1 MATPLSSPGAA
12 GARRGWYWPAG
23 LAVLLL
29 LDLAFTFWRNYQ
41 LPLDG
46 DLAPTVLP
54 APWYA
59 QVLHDPFGW
68 SALTRHELY
77 SGPNRFFAHAAMSAY
92 WKLGPRLLQRVL
104 SPITSLYV
112 ASALFTTLTQ
122 AGLLFLLARLVQ
134 LATGAGRAQLWVIA
148 ALLVPFFQTARG
160 FYEQMGITDRAVTYT
175 FFYAFAMVLLL
186 VLVLPF
192 YRAALWQQPLH
203 LPASQALLLVG
214 LMVVVSFNGP
224 VATATVAV
232 LLVLVAGYWGWQQ
245 LRRRRGRAGASP
257 GWLTGQTL
265 GLLAILGVLS
275 LYSFYIGR
283 YNIENS
289 HTHTVWQLYQLLP
302 GGLAHY
308 LLFQPGLPVLLLAA
322 LLNVLLVRRLAPSA
336 GRQRLLRTLGW
347 VGVFG
352 MLYLLL
358 LPLGGYRSYR
368 PYLLRNDTALP
379 VVLGAVFAYGY
390 STYFL
395 LGQLGGRGRGAYVLG
410 VLALS
415 AFFLRADGLPD
426 GSPTSDCERWSLDQL
441 ARAGEPVVEVA
452 GFCPVLTWGLATD
465 PQQSEIAGQM
475 LYYWHVTPTVK
486 TYYQK
491 PPL

>member
-1 MATPLSSPGAA
+1 MATSLSSSGAA

-23 LAVLLL
+23 LAVLVL
-29 LDLAFTFWRNYQ
+29 LDLAFTFWLNYQ

-77 SGPNRFFAHAAMSAY
+77 SGPNRFFAHAAMGVY
-92 WKLGPRLLQRVL
+92 WKLGPRLLQHL
-104 SPITSLYV
+104 LPPISSLYV

-134 LATGAGRAQLWVIA
+134 LATGAGPAQLWVIA

-175 FFYAFAMVLLL
+175 FFYGFAMLLLL

-192 YRAALWQQPLH
+192 YRAALRQQSLR
-203 LPASQALLLVG
+203 LPWPQVLLLMG

-232 LLVLVAGYWGWQQ
+232 LPALVAGYWAWQQ
-245 LRRRRGRAGASP
+245 LQRLHHSAPASP
-257 GWLTGQTL
+257 GWLGGQTL
-265 GLLAILGVLS
+265 GLLAILAGLS
-275 LYSFYIGR
+275 VYSFYIGR

-289 HTHTVWQLYQLLP
+289 HTHTVWQLYRLLP

-308 LLFQPGLPVLLLAA
+308 LLFQPGLPVLLLAV
-322 LLNVLLVRRLAPSA
+322 LLNVLLVRRRPASPA
-336 GRQRLLRTLGW
+336 RQRLLRTLGW
-347 VGVFG
+347 VGAFG
-352 MLYLLL
+352 MLYVLL

-368 PYLLRNDTALP
+368 PYLLRNDTAVP
-379 VVLGAVFAYGY
+379 VLLGVLFAYGY

-415 AFFLRADGLPD
+415 AFFLRADGQPD
-426 GSPTSDCERWSLDQL
+426 RSPTNDCERWSLDQL
-441 ARAGEPVVEVA
+441 ARASEPVVEVA
-452 GFCPVLTWGLATD
+452 GFCPVLTWGLVAT
-465 PQQSEIAGQM
+465 PPESAIVGQM

-491 PPL
+491 PPQ

>member
-1 MATPLSSPGAA
+1 MRTPLPSAGAA
-12 GARRGWYWPAG
+12 GPRRTWLWPG
-23 LAVLLL
+23 LLALLVL
-29 LDLAFTFWRNYQ
+29 LDLAFAFWRNYQ

-68 SALTRHELY
+68 SALTRHEVY
-77 SGPNRFFAHAAMSAY
+77 SGPNRFFAHAAMGAY
-92 WKLGPRLLQRVL
+92 WKLGPRLLQCVL
-104 SPITSLYV
+104 PPISSLYV

-122 AGLLFLLARLVQ
+122 AGLLFLLTWLVQ
-134 LATGAGRAQLWVIA
+134 LATGAARAQRWVVA
-148 ALLVPFFQTARG
+148 ALLAPLFQTAGG
-160 FYEQMGITDRAVTYT
+160 FYEQMGLTDRAVTYT
-175 FFYAFAMVLLL
+175 FFYGFAMLLLL
-186 VLVLPF
+186 VLLLPF
-192 YRAALWQQPLH
+192 YRAALRGQPLR
-203 LPASQALLLVG
+203 LPAPQVGLLLG

-224 VATATVAV
+224 VATAAVAV
-232 LLVLVAGYWGWQQ
+232 LLVLVAGYWAWQ
-245 LRRRRGRAGASP
+245 RRRGLAGASP
-257 GWLTGQTL
+257 GWLAGQTL
-265 GLLAILGVLS
+265 GLLAVLGVLS

-308 LLFQPGLPVLLLAA
+308 LLFQAGLPVLVLAV
-322 LLNVLLVRRLAPSA
+322 LLNVLLVRRQAASPA
-336 GRQRLLRTLGW
+336 RQRLLRTLAW
-347 VGVFG
+347 VGAFAG
-352 MLYLLL
+352 LYLLL
-358 LPLGGYRSYR
+358 LPLGGYRAYR

-379 VVLGAVFAYGY
+379 VLLGLVFAYGY

-395 LGQLGGRGRGAYVLG
+395 LEQLRGAGRKAYGLA

-415 AFFLRADGLPD
+415 VFFLQADALAD
-426 GSPTSDCERWSLDQL
+426 YAPTSDCERWSLDQL
-441 ARAGEPVVEVA
+441 ARSRQPVVELA
-452 GFCPVLTWGLATD
+452 GFCPVLTWGLASD
-465 PQQSEIAGQM
+465 PQQSEVAGQM

-491 PPL
+491 PPQ